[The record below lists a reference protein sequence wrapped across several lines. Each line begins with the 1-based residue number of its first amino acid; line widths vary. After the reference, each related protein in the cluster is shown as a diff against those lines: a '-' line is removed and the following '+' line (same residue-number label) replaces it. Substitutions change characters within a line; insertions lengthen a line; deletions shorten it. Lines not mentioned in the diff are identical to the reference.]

1 MVSEGRKIMSKTKTK
16 ATFYLDSEL
25 YKAFR
30 VKATL
35 ADKKIS
41 ELMNQTLRNEISEDE
56 EDLKILRRRA
66 DGTTETYAEFLKG
79 LKADGLI

>member
-1 MVSEGRKIMSKTKTK
+1 MSNTRTK

-25 YKAFR
+25 YKAFK
-30 VKATL
+30 VKAAL

-56 EDLKILRRRA
+56 EDLKALRRRA
-66 DGTTETYAEFLKG
+66 GGTTETYAEFLEG
-79 LKADGLI
+79 LKSDGLI

>member
-1 MVSEGRKIMSKTKTK
+1 MVNERRKIMSDTKTK

-30 VKATL
+30 IKAAL

-56 EDLKILRRRA
+56 EDLKTLRRRA
-66 DGTTETYAEFLKG
+66 GGTTETYAEFLEG
-79 LKADGLI
+79 LRADGLI